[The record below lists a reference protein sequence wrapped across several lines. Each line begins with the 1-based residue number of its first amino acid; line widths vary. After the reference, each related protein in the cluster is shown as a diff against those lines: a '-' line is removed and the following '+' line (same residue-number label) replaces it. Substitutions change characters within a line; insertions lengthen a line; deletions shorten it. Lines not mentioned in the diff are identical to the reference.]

1 LKGFASSETERS
13 YERARELSREL
24 EDLPR
29 LLEARRGLF
38 ACYYARGALASARQ
52 EGLEVAALGEKLGER
67 GSRMLGRWMSGC
79 VAFWQGEF
87 ETARHDLEQAYSLYD
102 ADAQRANPLALQI
115 DPGVNALFHL
125 SWTLWILGYPD
136 QAAAASTRAIEAARR
151 LSQPFALAMALFFA
165 CATRACCGHSGAVR
179 QMLDELIALTAQQ
192 GLGYLGSCARVLE
205 GQELIARGECA
216 AGLDHIGRAFAEFQ
230 AQQAGVGLP
239 WAMSISAL
247 AFARLG
253 KPGEGLGIIARA
265 QAAASR
271 NGERQWEAE
280 LLRLKGELLLVE
292 PLGQQAEAEAEAAFR
307 AALELAR
314 RQGARSLELRAAT
327 SLAGLLVRRGKH
339 EAAERVLSPVYG
351 GFSEGMETADL
362 RAAAALL
369 HALAGSRELQ
379 R

>member
-1 LKGFASSETERS
+1 
-13 YERARELSREL
+13 
-24 EDLPR
+24 
-29 LLEARRGLF
+29 
-38 ACYYARGALASARQ
+38 
-52 EGLEVAALGEKLGER
+52 VAALGDKLGER
-67 GSRMLGRWMSGC
+67 GPRMLGRWMSGC

-136 QAAAASTRAIEAARR
+136 QAAATSTRAIEAARR

-179 QMLDELIALTAQQ
+179 QMLDELVALTAQQ
-192 GLGYLGSCARVLE
+192 GLGYLGSCALVLE

-216 AGLDHIGRAFAEFQ
+216 AGLEHIGRAFAEFQ
-230 AQQAGVGLP
+230 AQEAGVGLP

-253 KPGEGLGIIARA
+253 KPEEGLGIIARA

-271 NGERQWEAE
+271 NGERQWETE
-280 LLRLKGELLLVE
+280 LLRLKGELLLLA
-292 PLGQQAEAEAEAAFR
+292 PLVREAEAEGAFR
-307 AALELAR
+307 EAIELAR
-314 RQGARSLELRAAT
+314 RQRARSLELRAAT
-327 SLAGLLVRRGKH
+327 SLADLLSRQGKQK
-339 EAAERVLSPVYG
+339 AAERVLSPAYG
-351 GFSEGMETADL
+351 GFSEGLETADL

-369 HALAGSRELQ
+369 KVLAGSRELE